1 MSGLGVNELA
11 VDLFSLLQEGRRRLE
26 SAGLP
31 TARHDAETLLADLL
45 GMPRW
50 TLYLHRDR
58 PMDHESV
65 ERYRALVERRARHEP
80 LQYLRQEEEFFGL
93 KLLVTPGVF
102 IPRPETELLVERLLA
117 LLPPRTHDAK
127 WGADL
132 GTGTGCIALALCQ
145 ARPDLRIVAVDQSPD
160 AVALARDNATEL
172 GLADRVEVREGDLW
186 EPIRD
191 LKGRL
196 DFVVSNPP
204 YIAREQ
210 LEELPVEVIDYEP
223 TSALDGGPGGTAF
236 YDRIIREAPIYLK
249 PGGLLAMEIGLG
261 QAESLTRAMGA
272 AGFVEISSLPD
283 LRGIDRVLTGR
294 RP

>member
-1 MSGLGVNELA
+1 LSGSGVKA
-11 VDLFSLLQEGRRRLE
+11 ASIDLFSLLQEGRGRLE
-26 SAGLP
+26 ASGLP
-31 TARHDAETLLADLL
+31 TARHDAEALLAGLL
-45 GMPRW
+45 GTSRLA
-50 TLYLHRDR
+50 LYTERDR
-58 PMDHESV
+58 SVDHESS
-65 ERYRALVERRARHEP
+65 ERYRELIERRARHEP

-102 IPRPETELLVERLLA
+102 IPRPETELLVERMLA
-117 LLPPRTHDAK
+117 LLPPRTHEAR

-145 ARPDLRIVAVDQSPD
+145 ARPDLRVVAVDQSPA
-160 AVALARDNATEL
+160 AVALARDNATQL
-172 GLADRVEVREGDLW
+172 GLADRAEIREGDFW

-236 YDRIIREAPIYLK
+236 YDLIIREAPIYLK

-261 QAESLTRAMGA
+261 QDESLIRVMNA
-272 AGFVEISSLPD
+272 AGFVDIATVPD
-283 LRGIDRVLTGR
+283 LRGIDRVLTAR